1 MGSTTIEA
9 TSRRET
15 PASGRNHKTCSNN
28 TARSSAVRM
37 PYHRAVAVHA
47 PSIYCFMG
55 FRWTCSQWETREN
68 VLAGFKRAPQET
80 LVSFSLLLSLSLPR
94 KIQSALSRLLYWLL
108 PGPSVPSLLC
118 LANQAGAQQPP
129 ALRPRPARG
138 VRLLRRR
145 GGPPGTRPRS
155 CSTTAGRGRRRR
167 EEEPPRRRS
176 SGRVGPSRCHDAWW
190 HAKILSLTALIN
202 RTD

>member
-1 MGSTTIEA
+1 MQPMGDAGERLGRLQAGAAGNARFVLST
-9 TSRRET
+9 
-15 PASGRNHKTCSNN
+15 P
-28 TARSSAVRM
+28 
-37 PYHRAVAVHA
+37 
-47 PSIYCFMG
+47 
-55 FRWTCSQWETREN
+55 
-68 VLAGFKRAPQET
+68 
-80 LVSFSLLLSLSLPR
+80 LSLFHVRYSPL
-94 KIQSALSRLLYWLL
+94 SAGYYRLL